1 MRDFH
6 VRREPRERYG
16 IGRPLLGIRGDLVVA
31 DLASMRRLASRMNS
45 ARPLDEPSIQAGDIG
60 ALGLLHEIGHLL
72 VARYEAE
79 RQPGAMAA
87 ALTRLETDLGPDAG
101 RLLDRFGEEFP
112 GRGPEPEPP
121 EHRLE
126 ELLLTRVANE
136 NPAVGPLKELIDDRP
151 LAEGTRYRDAI
162 QHLEAAF
169 AGGPRLD
176 GDGLSLLE
184 LMRLPAR
191 QAPTSLAGQLRF
203 IQATWGIF
211 LGDSLEALIRR
222 LDLAIG
228 VLAEEERALHLRFGG
243 GGDGGGG
250 AGRRTEGPTFGPAAA
265 DEPEAFSSDSAW
277 MPRVVL
283 IAKSTYVWLDQLS
296 RSHDRDI
303 RTLDAIPDAEL
314 DELARWG
321 VTGLWLIGL
330 WERSKCV
337 GADQADARQRRR
349 GRLGVLAR
357 RLPDR
362 DRSRR

>member
-1 MRDFH
+1 
-6 VRREPRERYG
+6 
-16 IGRPLLGIRGDLVVA
+16 
-31 DLASMRRLASRMNS
+31 
-45 ARPLDEPSIQAGDIG
+45 
-60 ALGLLHEIGHLL
+60 
-72 VARYEAE
+72 
-79 RQPGAMAA
+79 
-87 ALTRLETDLGPDAG
+87 
-101 RLLDRFGEEFP
+101 
-112 GRGPEPEPP
+112 
-121 EHRLE
+121 
-126 ELLLTRVANE
+126 
-136 NPAVGPLKELIDDRP
+136 
-151 LAEGTRYRDAI
+151 
-162 QHLEAAF
+162 
-169 AGGPRLD
+169 
-176 GDGLSLLE
+176 
-184 LMRLPAR
+184 MRLPAR

-296 RSHDRDI
+296 RSHERDI
-303 RTLDAIPDAEL
+303 RTLDAIPDEEL

-321 VTGLWLIGL
+321 VTGPVADRPVGAV
-330 WERSKCV
+330 ECV

-349 GRLGVLAR
+349 GRLGVFAR

-362 DRSRR
+362 DRSRRRGGLRRPARPGLGARDPAGQRHGPQPHGHRLELGHRASRVVPVARRTALPGLLVHRTGPVDR